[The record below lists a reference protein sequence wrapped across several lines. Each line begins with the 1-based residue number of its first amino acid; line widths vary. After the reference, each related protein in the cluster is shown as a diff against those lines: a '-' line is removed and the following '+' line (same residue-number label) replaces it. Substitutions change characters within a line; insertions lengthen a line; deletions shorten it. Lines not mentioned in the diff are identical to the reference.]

1 MAEVGRRVHR
11 YFQAINVTFV
21 NFSVFRTHYSIADS
35 EIKNHTEIRKVI
47 KMAWRWFGRV
57 RPAEETTVFYSGP
70 EQSRAERLQ
79 LPERVW
85 SESLFQIEPQLMS
98 CSL

>member
-1 MAEVGRRVHR
+1 MAR
-11 YFQAINVTFV
+11 
-21 NFSVFRTHYSIADS
+21 
-35 EIKNHTEIRKVI
+35 
-47 KMAWRWFGRV
+47 RWFGRV